1 MSVGD
6 RLRFTAPVANMVST
20 MTVTAPAPPSQHDTL
35 VELLGSSRRDFVP
48 IRKTFLQQR
57 DADGRLTPGPLAKI
71 VRRGVVSALNQ
82 YALLHAR
89 AAGRPDGDK
98 LLYDVGL
105 PAAVWA
111 RALGLHE
118 DESGRR
124 TVGRNW
130 RALAELKLVSYRRV
144 GRQIE
149 VTLLRE
155 DGSGEA
161 YEAPKTRSD
170 QYLKIPYAFWLDG
183 HAAELKLPGF
193 ATVIIARSLADWFVL
208 PYKQAP
214 AWYGIAPST
223 IERGIRELR
232 AADLLTD
239 YTSWRPTPLS
249 QIGHTQEVRY
259 LLKPP
264 LGPIGTVAKGAPAQL
279 LTSTPATPS
288 PSSQADRPN
297 GGSLPPQPSGDATP
311 ANDGESRT
319 PPG

>member
-1 MSVGD
+1 
-6 RLRFTAPVANMVST
+6 
-20 MTVTAPAPPSQHDTL
+20 MTVTAPAPPPQHDTL

-57 DADGRLTPGPLAKI
+57 DDNRQIVPGPLAKI
-71 VRRGVVSALNQ
+71 VRRGVVTALNQ

-89 AAGRPDGDK
+89 AAGRPDGDQ

-111 RALGLHE
+111 RVLGLHG

-130 RALAELKLVSYRRV
+130 RALAELNLVATRRV
-144 GRQIE
+144 GRQLE

-155 DGSGEA
+155 DGSGQP

-183 HAAELKLPGF
+183 YAARLKLPGF
-193 ATVIIARSLADWFVL
+193 ATLMIARSLADWFIL
-208 PYKQAP
+208 PHKQGP

-232 AADLLTD
+232 TADLLTD
-239 YTSWRPTPLS
+239 YSTWRATPLS
-249 QIGHTQEVRY
+249 QIGWTQEIRY
-259 LLKPP
+259 ILKPP
-264 LGPIGTVAKGAPAQL
+264 LGPIGTVAKGAPPQL

-297 GGSLPPQPSGDATP
+297 GSSPPPQSSGDATS
-311 ANDGESRT
+311 AIDGDSRT